1 MIPVTKYRYKLH
13 LINQKKIDARI
24 PLLTLY
30 TYGLMK
36 IEIKGLSKV
45 YPNGH
50 AAIKDINLEI
60 GSGMFG
66 LLGPNGAG
74 KSSFMRILVTVQNAS
89 SGTILMD
96 GLNINEHRQEIRKL
110 IGYLP
115 QDFTFFSKLKT
126 WEFLD
131 YAAKLSTSLK
141 KKDRRIKVDKLLDQV
156 GLLDV
161 RERMANKLSGGM
173 KRRLGIAQALIGE
186 PKLLVI
192 DEPTTGLDPEERI
205 RFRNILS
212 DLSQKDVTIILST
225 HIVGDISSTCH
236 NMAML
241 NKGEVA
247 FKGSPEGMIDQVRG
261 HVWQVLIGDDEFN
274 DLKTKYSVVSTI
286 PVDGKWEVQLIAKDQ
301 PHVEARN
308 ANPNL
313 EHAYVYFMENEL
325 GVSLV

>member
-1 MIPVTKYRYKLH
+1 M
-13 LINQKKIDARI
+13 N
-24 PLLTLY
+24 
-30 TYGLMK
+30 

-45 YPNGH
+45 YPNGFT
-50 AAIKDINLEI
+50 AIKDINLQI
-60 GSGMFG
+60 NSGMFG

-74 KSSFMRILVTVQNAS
+74 KSSFMRILVTVQKS
-89 SGTILMD
+89 TSGTVLMD
-96 GLNINEHRQEIRKL
+96 GMDINESRQKIRHL

-131 YAAKLSTSLK
+131 YAAKLSTPL
-141 KKDRRIKVDKLLDQV
+141 RRIERYKRVDELLDQV

-212 DLSQKDVTIILST
+212 ELSQRDVTIILST
-225 HIVGDISSTCH
+225 HIVGDISSTCS

-247 FKGSPEGMIDQVRG
+247 FKGSPEGMIDRVRG
-261 HVWQVLIGDDEFN
+261 HVWQVILDDDEFN
-274 DLKTKYSVVSTI
+274 EIKINHSVVSTI
-286 PVDGKWEVQLIAKDQ
+286 PTEGKWEVQVISNKQ
-301 PHVEARN
+301 PHPRANN

>member
-1 MIPVTKYRYKLH
+1 M
-13 LINQKKIDARI
+13 N
-24 PLLTLY
+24 
-30 TYGLMK
+30 
-36 IEIKGLSKV
+36 IEIKGLSKI

-50 AAIKDINLEI
+50 AAINNVNLEI

-74 KSSFMRILVTVQNAS
+74 KSSLMRILVTLQKATEGSV
-89 SGTILMD
+89 LMD
-96 GLNINEHRQEIRKL
+96 GMDINEHRKKIRPF

-115 QDFTFFSKLKT
+115 QDFTYFSKLKT

-131 YAAKLSTSLK
+131 YTARLSTSLK
-141 KKDRRIKVDKLLDQV
+141 RKKRMTEVDRMLDQV
-156 GLLDV
+156 GLLEV

-173 KRRLGIAQALIGE
+173 KRRLGIAQALIGN
-186 PKLLVI
+186 PRLLVI

-247 FKGSPEGMIDQVRG
+247 FHGSPEGMIDQVRG
-261 HVWQVLIGDDEFN
+261 HVWQVTLGDDEFN
-274 DLKTKYSVVSTI
+274 VLKTKFPVVSTI
-286 PVDGKWEVQLIAKDQ
+286 PTIGQWEAQFIATDK
-301 PHVEARN
+301 PHPEAKTIT
-308 ANPNL
+308 PNL
-313 EHAYVYFMENEL
+313 EHAYVYFMENQL
-325 GVSLV
+325 GISLV

>member
-1 MIPVTKYRYKLH
+1 M
-13 LINQKKIDARI
+13 N
-24 PLLTLY
+24 
-30 TYGLMK
+30 
-36 IEIKGLSKV
+36 IEISGLSKI
-45 YPNGH
+45 YPNGF

-74 KSSFMRILVTVQNAS
+74 KSSFMRILVTVQKS
-89 SGTILMD
+89 TSGTILIDGMD
-96 GLNINEHRQEIRKL
+96 INEHRQKIRPL

-115 QDFTFFSKLKT
+115 QDFTYFSKLKT

-131 YAAKLSTSLK
+131 YAAQLATVLNK
-141 KKDRRIKVDKLLDQV
+141 KERIRKVDMLLDQV

-212 DLSQKDVTIILST
+212 DLSEKDVTIILST

-261 HVWQVLIGDDEFN
+261 HVWQAILNDDEFN
-274 DLKTKYSVVSTI
+274 IIKAKYPVVSTI
-286 PVDGKWEVQLIAKDQ
+286 PTEGLWEVQLIADDQ
-301 PHVEARN
+301 PHPKAKN

-313 EHAYVYFMENEL
+313 EHAYVYFMENQL

>member
-1 MIPVTKYRYKLH
+1 M
-13 LINQKKIDARI
+13 N
-24 PLLTLY
+24 
-30 TYGLMK
+30 
-36 IEIKGLSKV
+36 IEITGLSKV

-50 AAIKDINLEI
+50 AALKDVTLRI

-74 KSSFMRILVTVQNAS
+74 KSSFMRILVTLQKAT
-89 SGTILMD
+89 SGTIVMD
-96 GLNINEHRQEIRKL
+96 GMDINEHRHKIRGQ

-131 YAAKLSTSLK
+131 YAAQLSTSLRK
-141 KKDRRIKVDKLLDQV
+141 RERIMRVDKLLDQV

-161 RERMANKLSGGM
+161 RDRMANKLSGGM

-186 PKLLVI
+186 PRLLVI

-247 FKGSPEGMIDQVRG
+247 FKGSPEGMIDRVRG
-261 HVWQVLIGDDEFN
+261 HVWQVMLDDDEFN
-274 DLKTKYSVVSTI
+274 ILKMKYSVVSTI
-286 PVDGKWEVQLIAKDQ
+286 PANGKWEVQLIANDQ
-301 PHVEARN
+301 PHPAARV

-325 GVSLV
+325 GVSLI